1 LREWNRPDI
10 GGEAMNDIPLAVC
23 RGGADDAIQDTGGVD
38 RVELNVCLP
47 KSATSVDRQSPS

>member
-1 LREWNRPDI
+1 
-10 GGEAMNDIPLAVC
+10 MNDIPLAVC